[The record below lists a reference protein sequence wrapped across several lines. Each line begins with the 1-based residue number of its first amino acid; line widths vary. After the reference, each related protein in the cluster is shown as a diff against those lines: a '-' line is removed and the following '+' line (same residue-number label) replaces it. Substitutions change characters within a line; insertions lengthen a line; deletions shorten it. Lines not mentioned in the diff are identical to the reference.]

1 MQKTDI
7 LNRLDALGLDKHQY
21 WVITGSA
28 MVLYSIREQTH
39 DIDPGCTAAL
49 ADRLEKHGVPVIRQ
63 PDGGRK
69 FTIGEDVEL
78 FENWLYD
85 TVQFIDGIPVI
96 SLKRL
101 IEMKQR
107 LGREK
112 DRRDIRLIAVFLA
125 KK

>member
-1 MQKTDI
+1 
-7 LNRLDALGLDKHQY
+7 
-21 WVITGSA
+21 

-39 DIDPGCTAAL
+39 DIDLGCTADL

-96 SLKRL
+96 SLKSL

-125 KK
+125 KQNRVSKDNPADPVLLLN

>member
-1 MQKTDI
+1 MT
-7 LNRLDALGLDKHQY
+7 LSLAARRLL
-21 WVITGSA
+21 
-28 MVLYSIREQTH
+28 QTAWKSMASRSYASR
-39 DIDPGCTAAL
+39 TAAESSPS
-49 ADRLEKHGVPVIRQ
+49 ARMWS
-63 PDGGRK
+63 
-69 FTIGEDVEL
+69 F

-101 IEMKQR
+101 IEMKQQ